1 MKNFK
6 IFELEATQMKAVS
19 GGEEEALGKT
29 QTSGSYSQET
39 RRDRDTTKETV
50 EIKEMILD

>member
-6 IFELEATQMKAVS
+6 IYELESKELKAIS

-39 RRDRDTTKETV
+39 RRDRDSTKETV